1 MVNTLKPVKVLYVL
15 GSLSYGGLETWVMD
29 IVRNIDRKEFQIDV
43 CVTTDIKGE
52 YEEELLQRGGRIL
65 RCPLNKTNPISFY
78 LNLKKLFT
86 QEQYDIVHS
95 HTYYFSG
102 VILRAA
108 AKAGIAKRIAHIH
121 PVVDQKQKKK
131 LRSFYTWLMKRW
143 IVRYGTDFIGPTKAS
158 LEGFWGP
165 GWENS
170 HNKHVVYNGI
180 KIERFAKMPDRAV
193 IRREIDVPE
202 NIPLVLNV
210 SRFVPHKRHEFFVE
224 MAECVIRKRP
234 DVCFLL
240 IGAGPLKEKIK
251 KITEEKGIA
260 TNFRFVSG
268 VPNLDDYV
276 MSSDLFAF
284 TSCNEGFGIVIIEAA
299 AAGLGII
306 AQDIPGVREAIVA
319 CPDGVLLPLETSAEE
334 WSTMAIR
341 ALEQPRIS
349 EEQRQYLLK
358 EFPFTIEKSV
368 AKLKKVYYS

>member
-1 MVNTLKPVKVLYVL
+1 MINTLKPVRVLYVL

-52 YEEELLQRGGRIL
+52 YEKELQQMGGKIL
-65 RCPLNKTNPISFY
+65 RCPLNKANPILFY
-78 LNLKKLFT
+78 HNLKKMFVR
-86 QEQYDIVHS
+86 EQYDIVHS

-108 AKAGIAKRIAHIH
+108 AKAGIVKRIAHIH
-121 PVVDQKQKKK
+121 PVVDQKRERK
-131 LRSFYTWLMKRW
+131 LRRFYTWLMKRW

-165 GWENS
+165 GWES
-170 HNKHVVYNGI
+170 SRNKHVVYNGI
-180 KIERFAKMPDRAV
+180 KIERFTKMPDRAV
-193 IRREIDVPE
+193 IRKEIDVPK
-202 NIPLVLNV
+202 NVPLVLNI
-210 SRFVPHKRHEFFVE
+210 SRFVPHKRYEFFVE

-234 DVCFLL
+234 DVYFLL
-240 IGAGPLKEKIK
+240 IGAGPLKERVKEI
-251 KITEEKGIA
+251 ITEKGIIK
-260 TNFRFVSG
+260 NFRFVSG

-299 AAGLGII
+299 AAGLNII

-319 CPDGVLLPLETSAEE
+319 CPDGVLLPLETGAEE
-334 WSTMAIR
+334 WSKMVIS
-341 ALEQPRIS
+341 ALEQPRMS
-349 EEQRQYLLK
+349 ENQRQHLLK
-358 EFPFTIEKSV
+358 EFPFTIDKSV
-368 AKLKKVYYS
+368 ARLKEVYYS